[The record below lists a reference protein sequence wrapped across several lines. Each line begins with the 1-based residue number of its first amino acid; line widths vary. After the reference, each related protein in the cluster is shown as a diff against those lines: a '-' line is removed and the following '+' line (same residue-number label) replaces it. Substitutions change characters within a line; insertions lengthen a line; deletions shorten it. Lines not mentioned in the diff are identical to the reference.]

1 MFIDFSVKTLVKRV
15 EEAVQ
20 GLADFLNTSVFNTS
34 GLDQHLKAFLCAA
47 DDQRPL
53 LSDFLPNCFSGRVI
67 PKSLKE
73 AKMFPLGSNKYPELT
88 LALGCLRSFD
98 CSMNNAPPTHTLQCA
113 FHPISGSQGP
123 IIQGLNKLDK
133 YGQLGFKIF
142 YCVASSIGG
151 EFLDVCNCTDP
162 NDVASVMEITLSR

>member
-1 MFIDFSVKTLVKRV
+1 VFIDFSVKTLVKRV

-34 GLDQHLKAFLCAA
+34 GPDQHLKAFLCAA

-53 LSDFLPNCFSGRVI
+53 LSDFLPKDFSGRVI

-73 AKMFPLGSNKYPELT
+73 AKMFPLGSNEYPELT

-98 CSMNNAPPTHTLQCA
+98 YSMNNALPTHAAVL
-113 FHPISGSQGP
+113 FPSNFRVSRPNHPRLKQ
-123 IIQGLNKLDK
+123 
-133 YGQLGFKIF
+133 
-142 YCVASSIGG
+142 A
-151 EFLDVCNCTDP
+151 
-162 NDVASVMEITLSR
+162 R